1 MFILIP
7 VGYLLL
13 ETYTAGYCIYKDKTR
28 FCPSENEIIEA
39 KGLKEILFRANLSS
53 LCKVLKSFKPD
64 LKSFLVSFAILG
76 IGEARTM
83 RRNNRMES
91 Q

>member
-28 FCPSENEIIEA
+28 FCTSENEIIEA

-53 LCKVLKSFKPD
+53 LCKVL
-64 LKSFLVSFAILG
+64 
-76 IGEARTM
+76 
-83 RRNNRMES
+83 
-91 Q
+91 